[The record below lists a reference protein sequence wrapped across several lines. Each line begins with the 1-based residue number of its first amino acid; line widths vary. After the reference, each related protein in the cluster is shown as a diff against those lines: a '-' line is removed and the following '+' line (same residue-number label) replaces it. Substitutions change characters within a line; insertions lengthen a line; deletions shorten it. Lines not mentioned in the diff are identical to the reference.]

1 MVYKSRRSKKVIDRC
16 CEVRFKGSKVGRVDS
31 TIVLLVFELMS
42 LRIDNFEVQ
51 RNETEKRD
59 PRILRDSRLQVVE
72 LHLEFPK

>member
-1 MVYKSRRSKKVIDRC
+1 M
-16 CEVRFKGSKVGRVDS
+16 DS